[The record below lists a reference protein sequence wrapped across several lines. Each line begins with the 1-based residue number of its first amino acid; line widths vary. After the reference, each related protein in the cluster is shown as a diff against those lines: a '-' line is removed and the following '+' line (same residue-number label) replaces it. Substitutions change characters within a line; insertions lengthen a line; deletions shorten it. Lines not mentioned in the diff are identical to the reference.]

1 MDTIYYNLNAKKVKV
16 SGGADL
22 VTFVPTAIPAPSE
35 NRGEV
40 LDFARY
46 RRKLETKNAWKDLNR
61 VSEDVMD
68 VEEEEMEPVSAPVPR
83 ARRSHALDWLEVAAS
98 AAVILLSLCAGWAF
112 LHVI

>member
-22 VTFVPTAIPAPSE
+22 VTFVPTAIPSLSE

-46 RRKLETKNAWKDLNR
+46 RRKLETKNAWRDLNQ
-61 VSEDVMD
+61 VSQDVVD
-68 VEEEEMEPVSAPVPR
+68 VEEEKEPVSAPAPK
-83 ARRSHALDWLEVAAS
+83 ARRPHGMDWLEACATT
-98 AAVILLSLCAGWAF
+98 AVILLSLCAGWAF
-112 LHVI
+112 LHII